1 MRVVWSLMAV
11 LALVYAVTSTR
22 EPMSTVSLG
31 CSKTGR
37 LDFDGAPE
45 ADCDTPIVEV
55 LGVWPFVVLALLL
68 CAPALVAALVMRR
81 WSSWLAVAAYG
92 GLSFAGVA
100 NWAGFWILLLVAVP
114 MALVAVVLATVHQFL
129 PLSGSRDVLRR

>member
-1 MRVVWSLMAV
+1 MAV

-22 EPMSTVSLG
+22 EPVSTVSLG
-31 CSKTGR
+31 CSKMGR
-37 LDFDGAPE
+37 LDFDSAPG
-45 ADCDTPIVEV
+45 ADCDTAIVEV
-55 LGVWPFVVLALLL
+55 LGIWPFVVLALLL
-68 CAPALVAALVMRR
+68 CGQAVVAALVMRR

-129 PLSGSRDVLRR
+129 TLSGSRDVPTR